1 MGAPCKVHMEDVRH
15 IFKYLKTHVRKVKY
29 FILKGNMN
37 IMSENVNID
46 WVIDYGKQKST
57 SWYMSNRPIEY
68 LVFLKTIHSDP
79 TFYKKQRINN

>member
-1 MGAPCKVHMEDVRH
+1 
-15 IFKYLKTHVRKVKY
+15 
-29 FILKGNMN
+29 MN

-46 WVIDYGKQKST
+46 WVIDCGKQKST

-79 TFYKKQRINN
+79 TFYKKQIINN